1 MNIGERV
8 RYEREKR
15 GLSLR
20 GLSLKCKNTN
30 YATIYKIE
38 KGSNATY
45 DTLLD
50 IAQALNID
58 VSYLVNQDDKAK
70 PITLS
75 KLTSACEKAGVDPKD
90 IDQMSQEQIDL
101 AVNLFKQ
108 LLNNKK

>member
-1 MNIGERV
+1 MTIGEKIKS
-8 RYEREKR
+8 EREKR
-15 GLSLR
+15 GLSIR
-20 GLSLKCKNTN
+20 GLALKCKTTTHT
-30 YATIYKIE
+30 TISKIE
-38 KGSNATY
+38 KGRVPSYT
-45 DTLLD
+45 TIKD

-70 PITLS
+70 PVTLDR
-75 KLTSACEKAGVDPKD
+75 LTSACQKAGVDPKD